1 MSVSACTFPG
11 PVCARVRLGAFSFA
25 RHALAAAAALACA
38 ATAHAHPHSPAQ
50 VQQSETTQ
58 LETVNV
64 QGSRRSQLG
73 VAQSA
78 NSGVV
83 TQQQIEARTAYRPGE
98 VLEVVPGLVVTQH
111 SGEGKANQFYLRGF
125 NLDHGTDFRITV
137 DGMLVNQRSHAH
149 GQGWADMNFLIPE
162 LVTRMDY
169 HKGPFYAN
177 EGDFAT
183 AGAVSLVYANK
194 LPSGIASQTLGPNN
208 YRRTLLANSPR
219 VGDGQLLY
227 AIELV
232 GNNGPFTNPERY
244 RKNNAVLRYSEGTE
258 ANGFNITAMGYSAR
272 WNATDQIPRRAVLD
286 GRLSRFDAVD
296 ATDGGRA
303 SRYSLSG
310 GWQRRDADSFTRADA
325 YLMRRS
331 LALWSNFTYLNRDE
345 VNGDQFAQPDERVS
359 SAFNIAHGWNT
370 QIGGLESDFTIGL
383 QLENDNIWNRLEN
396 TRARQTLSTVRSD
409 RVLQTSV
416 GLYAEN
422 TTEWTPWLRSIAGLR
437 ADVYRFRV
445 DSDNP
450 ANSGRQRDQIVSPK
464 LGLVFGPWNKTELY
478 LNTGRGFHSNDARGV
493 VQRVDPATGDPVDP
507 AVPLVR
513 ARSSEIGVRTEFIP
527 GLQSSLSLFQ
537 LRFDSELLF
546 VGDAGTTDTGR
557 PSRRT
562 GIEWSN
568 YWRINRNVTLDADVS
583 VSRGRFTDNDP
594 AGSRIP
600 GSVEAVGSIAL
611 AVDRIGPWYG
621 ALQLRHFGARSL
633 IEDNSVRSSPTT
645 TLNGRIGYRINRD
658 VRVELEG
665 FNLTNRR
672 QSAIEYYYAS
682 RLPGEAAAVDDIHFH
697 PIEPRTFR
705 VTLTVNF
712 N

>member
-1 MSVSACTFPG
+1 DQVRVEGAAPPRSASE
-11 PVCARVRLGAFSFA
+11 VRRERDVIGAA
-25 RHALAAAAALACA
+25 
-38 ATAHAHPHSPAQ
+38 PH
-50 VQQSETTQ
+50 
-58 LETVNV
+58 
-64 QGSRRSQLG
+64 
-73 VAQSA
+73 
-78 NSGVV
+78 
-83 TQQQIEARTAYRPGE
+83 RTASDA
-98 VLEVVPGLVVTQH
+98 LQVVPGVFVTQH

-137 DGMLVNQRSHAH
+137 DGMLVNQRTHAH
-149 GQGWADMNFLIPE
+149 GHGWADMNFLIPE

-194 LPSGIASQTLGPNN
+194 LPRGIASQTLGPNN
-208 YRRTLLANSPR
+208 YRRTLLANSPK

-244 RKNNAVLRYSEGTE
+244 RKNNAVLRYSEGDE

-272 WNATDQIPRRAVLD
+272 WNATDQIPLRAVLD
-286 GRLSRFDAVD
+286 GSLSRFDAVD
-296 ATDGGRA
+296 PADGGRA

-310 GWQRRDADSFTRADA
+310 GWQRRDADSFTRANA

-331 LALWSNFTYLNRDE
+331 LALWSNFTYFDRDP

-370 QIGGLESDFTIGL
+370 QIGGRESDFTIGL

-409 RVLQTSV
+409 HVLQTSV

-437 ADVYRFRV
+437 ANFYRFRV
-445 DSDNP
+445 DSDTP
-450 ANSGRQRDQIVSPK
+450 ANSGRERDQIVSPK
-464 LGLVFGPWNKTELY
+464 LGLVFGPWKKTELY

-493 VQRVDPATGDPVDP
+493 TQRVDPNTGDAVNP

-546 VGDAGTTDTGR
+546 VGDAGITDTGR

-562 GIEWSN
+562 GVEWSN

-594 AGSRIP
+594 AGNRIP

-682 RLPGEAAAVDDIHFH
+682 RLPGEDPAVDDIHFH

>member
-1 MSVSACTFPG
+1 MLLHFRPSTLQPHAPG
-11 PVCARVRLGAFSFA
+11 RLRAA
-25 RHALAAAAALACA
+25 VAVAAACACA
-38 ATAHAHPHSPAQ
+38 AAQAHPHSPAA
-50 VQQSETTQ
+50 VQQGEEQ

-73 VAQSA
+73 VAPSA

-83 TQQQIEARTAYRPGE
+83 TQQQIESRTAYRPGE

-125 NLDHGTDFRITV
+125 NLDHGTDFRITI

-149 GQGWADMNFLIPE
+149 GQGWSDMNFLIPE

-169 HKGPFYAN
+169 HKGPFYAD

-183 AGAVSLVYANK
+183 AGAVAMTYANR
-194 LPSGIASQTLGPNN
+194 LPRGIAAQTLGPNR
-208 YRRTLLANSPR
+208 YRRTLLADSPEF
-219 VGDGQLLY
+219 GDGRLLY
-227 AIELV
+227 ALELV
-232 GNNGPFTNPERY
+232 GNNGPYTNPERY
-244 RKNNAVLRYSEGTE
+244 RKNNAVLRYSEGND
-258 ANGFNITAMGYSAR
+258 ANGFNISAMAYSAR
-272 WNATDQIPRRAVLD
+272 WNATDQIPLRAVQ
-286 GRLSRFDAVD
+286 GGSLSRFDAVD

-310 GWQRRDADSFTRADA
+310 AWQQRDAEGFTRVNA

-331 LALWSNFTYLNRDE
+331 LQLFSNFTYFAADP
-345 VNGDQFAQPDERVS
+345 VNGDQFSQPDERVS
-359 SAFNIAHGWNT
+359 TGLKLAHGWNT
-370 QIGGLESDFTIGL
+370 QIGGRESDFTIGL
-383 QLENDNIWNRLEN
+383 QLEHDNIWNRLEN
-396 TRARQTLSTVRSD
+396 TRARQVLSTVRSD
-409 RVLQTSV
+409 HVLQSSV

-422 TTEWTPWLRSIAGLR
+422 ITEWAPWLRSIAGLR
-437 ADVYRFRV
+437 ADLYRFRV
-445 DSDNP
+445 ESDNP
-450 ANSGRQRDQIVSPK
+450 LNSGRKNDQILSPK
-464 LGLVFGPWNKTELY
+464 FGLVFGPWNKTELY

-493 VQRVDPATGDPVDP
+493 VQRVDPVTGDAVRA

-513 ARSSEIGVRTEFIP
+513 ARSNELGVRTEFFP

-546 VGDAGTTDTGR
+546 AGDAGTTDTGR

-568 YWRINRNVTLDADVS
+568 YWRINREFTLDADVS
-583 VSRGRFTDNDP
+583 LSRGRFTDSDP
-594 AGSRIP
+594 AGNRIP
-600 GSVEAVGSIAL
+600 GSVEAVGSVAL
-611 AVDRIGPWYG
+611 AFDRIGPWYG
-621 ALQLRHFGARSL
+621 ALQLRHFGSRAL
-633 IEDNSVRSSPTT
+633 IEDNSVRSTPTT

-672 QSAIEYYYAS
+672 ASAIEYYYGS
-682 RLPGEAAAVDDIHFH
+682 RLPGEAATVDDIHFH
-697 PIEPRTFR
+697 PVEPRTFR

-712 N
+712 D